1 MIIDSHCHLDF
12 PACAPE
18 RDAGGARA
26 RAAGVRRMVTISTRV
41 ERYDDVRRI
50 AEAYDDVY
58 FTIGTHP
65 HQAHCEPEASAARLV
80 ALAAHEKCVGIGEA
94 GLDYHHDRAPRP
106 LAARVFRTHIDA
118 ARESGLPLVIHTRDA
133 DADTAAILTDEMGQG
148 PFRALLHCFTA
159 GPALARTALDLGL
172 SISFSGVLTF
182 KKSDALRKIAAT
194 VPVDRL
200 LVETDAP
207 FLAPEP
213 RRGTRNE
220 PAFVVHT
227 AGVLA
232 GVKGLGYEEIAAATS
247 ANALRL
253 FGKMAAPDV
262 PRPSHDGP

>member
-12 PACAPE
+12 PDFAAE
-18 RDAGGARA
+18 RDAVVERA
-26 RAAGVRRMVTISTRV
+26 REAGLKRIVTISTRV
-41 ERYDDVRRI
+41 DRYDEVRRI

-58 FTIGTHP
+58 FTVGTHP
-65 HQAHCEPEASAARLV
+65 HQAHREPEVSVARLV
-80 ALAAHEKCVGIGEA
+80 TLAAHEKCVGIGEA
-94 GLDYHHDRAPRP
+94 GLDYHYDRAPRD
-106 LAARVFRTHIDA
+106 LAARVLRTHVAA

-133 DADTAAILTDEMGQG
+133 DIDTAAILTAEMGQG
-148 PFRALLHCFTA
+148 RFDALLHCFTA
-159 GPALARTALDLGL
+159 GAELAHTALDLGL

-182 KKSDALRKIAAT
+182 KRSDTLRAIAAT
-194 VPVDRL
+194 VPLDRL

-232 GVKGLGYEEIAAATS
+232 GVKGVSYDELAAATS

-253 FGKMAAPDV
+253 FSKMAKSGVSCAA
-262 PRPSHDGP
+262 